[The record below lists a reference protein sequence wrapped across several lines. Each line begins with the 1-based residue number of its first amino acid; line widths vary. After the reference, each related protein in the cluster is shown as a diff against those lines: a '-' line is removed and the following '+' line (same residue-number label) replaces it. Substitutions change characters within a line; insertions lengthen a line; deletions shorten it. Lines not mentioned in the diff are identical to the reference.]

1 MPGVHYWKVIVAV
14 ICPLMILKILFYDEE
29 NHSWSVPL
37 WKKVLIF
44 YNAPISKFWSHLGM
58 HLCFLGLYAFVILF
72 SFHKPWPSIYE
83 IVLLCWIG
91 VIIMDEISQVMNQET
106 STFKSKLELYFN
118 THVNIVD
125 TFANAIA
132 LIGFIL
138 RFFDVTWEAARVLY
152 CMNFVIFSFRLFR
165 AYFVSGYLGPKI
177 IMIKRM
183 LADVMMWLC
192 LLLVFVC
199 SYGVFRQA
207 LFFANKEPY
216 WGVIND
222 LFYKPYWHVYGE
234 LFVDQEAEEGK
245 LATGEIPLH
254 DGEHLKWIHRI
265 CMGGY
270 LLITNV
276 LLINLLIAIF
286 SNVFNEVEL
295 NSYQIWKYQYYYLV
309 MEYNKQPPLAPP
321 FAIIFHLVEFVRWL
335 VKKCKK
341 RNKVSPKFTA
351 EDLELLRLF
360 EIESAANYR
369 QRVEEEK
376 RTGTEERIRYTS
388 ERVEHLVKKVTELQE
403 TLRLHLTNTDVN
415 LRQSNVNTS

>member
-1 MPGVHYWKVIVAV
+1 M
-14 ICPLMILKILFYDEE
+14 
-29 NHSWSVPL
+29 
-37 WKKVLIF
+37 
-44 YNAPISKFWSHLGM
+44 
-58 HLCFLGLYAFVILF
+58 
-72 SFHKPWPSIYE
+72 
-83 IVLLCWIG
+83 
-91 VIIMDEISQVMNQET
+91 
-106 STFKSKLELYFN
+106 
-118 THVNIVD
+118 D

-152 CMNFVIFSFRLFR
+152 CVNFVIFSFRLYR
-165 AYFVSGYLGPKI
+165 VYFVSGYLGPKI

-234 LFVDQEAEEGK
+234 LFVDQEVEQGK
-245 LATGEIPLH
+245 LTTGEIPLH

-265 CMGGY
+265 FMGGY

-295 NSYQIWKYQYYYLV
+295 HSYQIWKYQYYNLV
-309 MEYNKQPPLAPP
+309 MEYNKHPPLATP
-321 FAIIFHLVEFVRWL
+321 FAFIFHLVEFVRWL
-335 VKKCKK
+335 VRKCRKH
-341 RNKVSPKFTA
+341 NKVSPKFTA

-360 EIESAANYR
+360 EIESAANYL
-369 QRVEEEK
+369 QRIEEEK
-376 RTGTEERIRYTS
+376 RTGTEERVRRTS

-403 TLRLHLTNTDVN
+403 TLQRHLTNTKGSFQ
-415 LRQSNVNTS
+415 QSNLNSS